1 MYWKYSHTSSI
12 RLKNYKLEMTC
23 LIKFLRFIFKS
34 KIVGKE
40 EFLKQRAVSGLR
52 TIQLGKAAELWASIL
67 F

>member
-1 MYWKYSHTSSI
+1 
-12 RLKNYKLEMTC
+12 MTC

-52 TIQLGKAAELWASIL
+52 TIQLWKAAEL
-67 F
+67 